1 MRVDK
6 VGDAL
11 DVDWS
16 PYAHQSYILKWQG
29 GARRIGAPNELGS
42 DGVYQWVSGF
52 RRVPSAVRRN
62 QHPV

>member
-1 MRVDK
+1 MRADK

-29 GARRIGAPNELGS
+29 GARRIGAPSELGS

-52 RRVPSAVRRN
+52 S
-62 QHPV
+62 